1 MTSTLKSKFS
11 RKSSL
16 LSGGGGLG
24 SSAPNDRFSGNGGRG
39 RAGSDATVRTNATG
53 AGTGRPGYLEAN
65 DRDSYDTGRGGAP
78 IASVS
83 ENVSL
88 VYSEKIT
95 LMNYSYFQPLAETP
109 RVDADGFTLPPEN
122 RGQAPWERP
131 TGTPRNLL
139 DDEDDETDGVSPLPT
154 PGANGSFSA
163 PKLNMAL
170 APLPIE
176 EDESERQAA
185 LQKMQSTLLAKP
197 PSGPGRKNTI
207 RGRRDVRNT
216 TFNTL
221 PDDMPL
227 AQALK
232 LQGQQE
238 DAAEQR
244 TMAESPVQEV
254 LSTPTGSVFPPT
266 GRPSMSGGTFT
277 GLNPLT
283 AQFTGRH
290 NTNTNASSPS
300 SLIGS
305 MNPFDQNGPAI
316 AGSGLRATMTE
327 TVNAISK
334 GGLVQKAMVTGEI
347 CVTMRDLPE
356 YIPANGVGPV
366 HIRLD
371 EFEQLE
377 KVAPN
382 PKYLSQVPER
392 PGEYYLNVEL
402 LASATISQSSRPVL
416 FKYQLHVGEGRA
428 GEFAPIEVHPQ
439 WKTAAGETR
448 LLINYKSNEEGR
460 LARSLAAASSTSLF
474 GENSSGK
481 LSDVSVVA
489 GLGGPDI
496 TGVQAKPPGGTWSA
510 EKRKMLWNVTDVDL
524 DSKSAASAGKIVARF
539 VSAPDGPPGQP
550 QGVSLTWKCHGSLT
564 SGLNLSIVTP
574 PGTSEGWRFEEVGKA
589 VVSGKYTAE

>member
-1 MTSTLKSKFS
+1 M
-11 RKSSL
+11 
-16 LSGGGGLG
+16 
-24 SSAPNDRFSGNGGRG
+24 
-39 RAGSDATVRTNATG
+39 
-53 AGTGRPGYLEAN
+53 
-65 DRDSYDTGRGGAP
+65 
-78 IASVS
+78 
-83 ENVSL
+83 
-88 VYSEKIT
+88 
-95 LMNYSYFQPLAETP
+95 
-109 RVDADGFTLPPEN
+109 PPEN

-131 TGTPRNLL
+131 SGTPRNLL
-139 DDEDDETDGVSPLPT
+139 DDEDDETDGVSPLAT
-154 PGANGSFSA
+154 PGANGTYSA

-244 TMAESPVQEV
+244 RMTESPVQEV
-254 LSTPTGSVFPPT
+254 LATPTGSSFPSGKT
-266 GRPSMSGGTFT
+266 GMSTGTGTFA

-283 AQFTGRH
+283 TQFTGRP
-290 NTNTNASSPS
+290 NSTNVSSPS
-300 SLIGS
+300 SMAGT

-316 AGSGLRATMTE
+316 AGPGLRATMTE

-347 CVTMRDLPE
+347 CVTMRDLPQ

-371 EFEQLE
+371 EFEELE

-382 PKYLSQVPER
+382 PKYLSQVPEK

-448 LLINYKSNEEGR
+448 LLINYKSNDQGR
-460 LARSLAAASSTSLF
+460 LARSLAAASSSSLF
-474 GENSSGK
+474 GESTSGK
-481 LSDVSVVA
+481 LSEVSVVA
-489 GLGGPDI
+489 GLGGPEV

-510 EKRKMLWNVTDVDL
+510 EKRKMVWNVTDVDL

-539 VSAPDGPPGQP
+539 VSAPDGPVGQP
-550 QGVSLTWKCHGSLT
+550 QGVSLQWKCQGGLT

-574 PGTSEGWRFEEVGKA
+574 EGTSEGWRFEEVGKA